1 MDFETIGAI
10 ICETIVDTSRS
21 TAERDC
27 RALVCP
33 LRKGICIFC
42 TAQRVG
48 GSLAGELIY
57 SRTAWPQHCSRV
69 RRSARQAIAPKRADS
84 WLTSVRA
91 FRHEDEILG
100 LLGAVGI
107 PSKKERA
114 CFSRKMRYVTQF
126 CLSFVFND
134 LRHNKSWYGGSD
146 RRLFG
151 TVQLQPLL
159 WQLGTGSTSTVE
171 SKQYQLSG
179 RSAAW

>member
-1 MDFETIGAI
+1 MPSQLENRVRIRTNAGHLRPSRRISREVRVHNLKIEFEFELDFSR
-10 ICETIVDTSRS
+10 VDP
-21 TAERDC
+21 C
-27 RALVCP
+27 RAKCELGSQ
-33 LRKGICIFC
+33 LR
-42 TAQRVG
+42 Q
-48 GSLAGELIY
+48 
-57 SRTAWPQHCSRV
+57 
-69 RRSARQAIAPKRADS
+69 
-84 WLTSVRA
+84 
-91 FRHEDEILG
+91 
-100 LLGAVGI
+100 
-107 PSKKERA
+107 KERA